1 MAATDEATSG
11 GARGEAGRAREDLFP
26 FVRRSRLR
34 QAEQR
39 FEGACRELRRVE
51 AIRAEAEITLQLI
64 ASHPHGGLLSNIARV
79 KLENL
84 GAKP

>member
-1 MAATDEATSG
+1 VAENAVAS
-11 GARGEAGRAREDLFP
+11 LFP
-26 FVRRSRLR
+26 FVRRSRLKR
-34 QAEQR
+34 AEQR

-79 KLENL
+79 KLERL
-84 GAKP
+84 GANRV